1 MAATIK
7 DVAKLAGV
15 SHSTVSRVLND
26 KGVISDET
34 KQRIYSAMEE
44 LKYVPNDFARN
55 FANGN
60 PLTIALVIDVDN
72 VNDYSNSF
80 FSNTVFGIE
89 TAAHNSNYSL
99 MVLNGSASIDGAEEV
114 KRLAMGK
121 RINGIIFPESIVN
134 VELLKSLDEQNFP
147 YVILGRSKDIDCG
160 ADWVD
165 INNTQAGA
173 AAVKHLLE
181 RGYKKIA
188 FMSDGKDKV
197 FNQDRIEGYRKEL
210 KNKGITIEDNLI
222 VEGKAS
228 VESGMELT
236 KKLLKG
242 SNHPDAI
249 ICSNDRMVVGVLRT
263 AKAEGITIPDKL
275 GIVCCDNT
283 PVMELLQPS
292 ITCINVDTYEL
303 GIQAADKL
311 INSIEN
317 TMTSVHQTMLSTSI
331 ISRDSTAKKLKG
343 ANK

>member
-1 MAATIK
+1 MSSTIK

-34 KQRIYSAMEE
+34 KEKIYKAMKE

-60 PLTIALVIDVDN
+60 PLTIALAIDVDN
-72 VNDYSNSF
+72 LNDYSNSF

-99 MVLNGSASIDGAEEV
+99 MVVKGSSSTDGTEEV
-114 KRLAMGK
+114 IKLAMGK

-147 YVILGRSKDIDCG
+147 YVILGRSKDIDCNTG
-160 ADWVD
+160 WVD

-181 RGYKKIA
+181 QGYKKIA

-197 FNQDRIEGYRKEL
+197 FNQDRIDGYRKEL
-210 KNKGITIEDNLI
+210 NNKNIKIDEKLI
-222 VEGKAS
+222 VEGSAN
-228 VESGMELT
+228 VESGYELT
-236 KKLLKG
+236 MKLLRKN
-242 SNHPDAI
+242 NHPDAI
-249 ICSNDRMVVGVLRT
+249 VCSNDRMVVGVL
-263 AKAEGITIPDKL
+263 KAANSLNINVPNKL
-275 GIVCCDNT
+275 GIICCDNT
-283 PVMELLQPS
+283 PVMELSTPS

-311 INSIEN
+311 INLIEN
-317 TMTSVHQTMLSTSI
+317 SDEIVRQTMLSTSI
-331 ISRDSTAKKLKG
+331 IPRESTNRIKKGDRK
-343 ANK
+343 